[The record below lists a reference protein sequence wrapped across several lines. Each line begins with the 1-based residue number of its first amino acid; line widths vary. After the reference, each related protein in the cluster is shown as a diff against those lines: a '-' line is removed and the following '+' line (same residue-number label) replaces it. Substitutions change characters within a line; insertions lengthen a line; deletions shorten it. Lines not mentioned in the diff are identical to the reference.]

1 MKNKLLKIFITLLS
15 IFLISN
21 TVYAEDNKD
30 GLPTESGDD
39 TPNIITVTTVASA
52 GANNK
57 QYYIGM
63 YMDGGS
69 INYHSTNKF
78 LYKYEGDESTYPAY
92 CIQGGAST
100 PGLNYQ
106 YKLNDVDINSCT
118 KIGSGSDLY
127 GACGM
132 AELLYQIN
140 DKNSN
145 LYNDKDIG
153 IDKYNTLHNTDY
165 DFAIITTALR
175 LWVHYYNYSD
185 FYNNSDKYS
194 NDFDYYF
201 NNNSSSKLGY
211 IGYSAGTKGNT
222 YETKKTYVLNFEN
235 DVILKDLPKCGTYT
249 NGFCYFS
256 YSILDLTGQGYYN
269 YNDEGAVEL
278 AKLAYSLFY
287 YLYANRNENVSFKS
301 NEFTS
306 TSSGIYDETKK
317 TYTMKVNNNQT
328 DENKVYE
335 LLAKCADPEE
345 GCSSIM
351 TVKDQYGN
359 EIGSCEKPSSNNI
372 CYNIEAPST
381 GKNNDSFSIEIKNV
395 KKCNIDSEDKKVEIT
410 AKTNS
415 TTTNAQSIN
424 KYWFGIYNDNSDNN
438 YQALVAFNKDQINL
452 SDPFPTTIV
461 ESLTFKFPFININ
474 CDTTPCDPDHH
485 CPTLEPTTDIP
496 KDSNDSDKLKYTCK
510 ASTTSDIGFEVKSIE
525 DPSMSCII
533 NNCEDTNEY
542 EVPISANTDD
552 ICKLYCREE
561 IKFYLPT
568 KVYVNA
574 GMQFAYDVGDSLKR
588 YGIIKEQ
595 IDESKKLTSVVVRYK
610 QCTAVFNQS
619 AYNKSKSPQKEEY
632 KNQCL
637 FENDDIKNTILK
649 TIDSNDIGLKVE
661 YNEDIELNL
670 EMKSDSEST
679 VDSVTYCEG
688 DCYEVENGTCSVN
701 ESHFSSTRPEI
712 KDDSVIYS
720 TMIIK
725 TQSDYYL
732 NTKFSYKPISG
743 KTSISNGSDNE
754 LLIPENSYPV
764 SINTETKLVGDPNI
778 SLIFDG
784 IKNFD
789 NFEYKCFYYVY
800 NTIKNNNCE
809 NSSDLSQC
817 SNKCFIV
824 DDDGY
829 SHLDPNCITWNTKSK
844 VKFGLNYRNISL
856 ENMFPV
862 TRDGRN
868 NWYKYNIVSNPF
880 AKSKDGMTISDA
892 EPTITVEDLINTTES
907 TGNDI
912 YNDKHLEGKY
922 VLTPETIKNIRE
934 YNKSKSNNYLSSI
947 NTYDGNR
954 YKSTFFTE
962 FFGSEGGN

>member
-1 MKNKLLKIFITLLS
+1 M
-15 IFLISN
+15 N
-21 TVYAEDNKD
+21 TEV
-30 GLPTESGDD
+30 
-39 TPNIITVTTVASA
+39 NINLCTDIKS
-52 GANNK
+52 
-57 QYYIGM
+57 
-63 YMDGGS
+63 
-69 INYHSTNKF
+69 
-78 LYKYEGDESTYPAY
+78 
-92 CIQGGAST
+92 GASED
-100 PGLNYQ
+100 GY
-106 YKLNDVDINSCT
+106 
-118 KIGSGSDLY
+118 DLY

-132 AELLYQIN
+132 AELLYQISN
-140 DKNSN
+140 KSSDLYSFLGGEKYFKILNPSDDDSDNNS
-145 LYNDKDIG
+145 Y
-153 IDKYNTLHNTDY
+153 
-165 DFAIITTALR
+165 AIITTALR
-175 LWVHYYNYSD
+175 LWINYYNSEINTTSKKLSSD
-185 FYNNSDKYS
+185 S
-194 NDFDYYF
+194 
-201 NNNSSSKLGY
+201 
-211 IGYSAGTKGNT
+211 IGYTKGSIGNT
-222 YETKKTYVLNFEN
+222 SVTTETYKL
-235 DVILKDLPKCGTYT
+235 
-249 NGFCYFS
+249 
-256 YSILDLTGQGYYN
+256 N
-269 YNDEGAVEL
+269 YNEGILLDALPSCSNITSGLCYGNPGDTNLYNDKTGNNKE
-278 AKLAYSLFY
+278 ASQYSPQLAYSLFY
-287 YLYANRNENVSFKS
+287 YLYINKEKHVSFRSNTTISNS

-306 TSSGIYDETKK
+306 TSSGIYNETNK
-317 TYTMKVNNNQT
+317 TYTMMVKDNEI
-328 DENKVYE
+328 DEKKVYE
-335 LLAKCADPEE
+335 LLASCAETE
-345 GCSSIM
+345 KGCSSIM
-351 TVKDQYGN
+351 TLKDQYGN
-359 EIGSCEKPSSNNI
+359 EIGSCEKTSGNNI
-372 CYNIEAPST
+372 CYNIKAPST
-381 GKNNDSFSIEIKNV
+381 GKDSAPISIEIVNV
-395 KKCNIDSEDKKVEIT
+395 KKCNIVLKNKEVEIT

-415 TTTNAQSIN
+415 TTTTNLNIG
-424 KYWFGIYNDNSDNN
+424 KWWFGIITHASADTSK
-438 YQALVAFNKDQINL
+438 QALVAFNKDQINL
-452 SDPFPTTIV
+452 SDPIPTTTV
-461 ESLTFKFPFININ
+461 DSLTLDFSFININ
-474 CDTTPCDPDHH
+474 CDTTPCDPNHS
-485 CPTLEPTTDIP
+485 CSTLEPTTDIP
-496 KDSNDSDKLKYTCK
+496 IDSKDSNILKETCK
-510 ASTTSDIGFEVKSIE
+510 ASATSDIGFEVKSIE

-542 EVPISANTDD
+542 EVPISATTDD

-561 IKFYLPT
+561 VKFYLPT

-574 GMQFAYDVGDSLKR
+574 GMQFAYDVGDSLKK

-619 AYNKSKSPQKEEY
+619 AYNKSESPQKEDY
-632 KNQCL
+632 KKQCL

-649 TIDSNDIGLKVE
+649 TINSN
-661 YNEDIELNL
+661 NIELEVIYDEDKKNNL
-670 EMKSDSEST
+670 EMKSDSRST
-679 VDSVTYCEG
+679 VDSVTYCK
-688 DCYEVENGTCSVN
+688 DNCYEVENGTCSVN
-701 ESHFSSTRPEI
+701 ESHFSSNRPEI

-725 TQSDYYL
+725 TESDYYL

-743 KTSISNGSDNE
+743 KTSINNGSDNE

-764 SINTETKLVGDPNI
+764 SINTETKLDGDPNI
-778 SLIFDG
+778 SLIFEG

-824 DDDGY
+824 DEDGY

-862 TRDGRN
+862 TRTDRN

-947 NTYDGNR
+947 DTYDGNR
-954 YKSTFFTE
+954 YKSTFFTK